1 MVRGAGPD
9 GGEVGERG
17 VQHGV
22 GSIQLLLPPLPLLLL
37 IVQGRG
43 GAQAGA
49 AAVHL
54 HQQIILVT
62 NQHLN
67 SFYKQKAV
75 LWIRI
80 CMFLALP
87 DPHPDPLV
95 TSTDPAPDL
104 PSSSKNS

>member
-9 GGEVGERG
+9 DGGEVRERG

-37 IVQGRG
+37 IVQGGG

-54 HQQIILVT
+54 HQQISVVAT
-62 NQHLN
+62 H
-67 SFYKQKAV
+67 
-75 LWIRI
+75 
-80 CMFLALP
+80 
-87 DPHPDPLV
+87 
-95 TSTDPAPDL
+95 
-104 PSSSKNS
+104 